1 MEIQFSIP
9 IASGRSN
16 SSAASSSLTESERS
30 AKATAS
36 RGGGTHRFALETR
49 ARHTRRSSMCVLHH
63 EFVTNLFP
71 GKKRHVKCDETK
83 PSCLNCLKWKGSC
96 DGYGDASATPSETA
110 PNESKPRPA
119 ASKKSTTSSATK
131 SRATSKIKVS
141 TGSTAVVKARPPTLP
156 EEPPINTICFTS
168 TGTTSAVAIS
178 SPSRTT
184 PHDFGDQIGHKDLD
198 VKLNYVC
205 ERGELDVTARG
216 RVESHSTQST

>member
-16 SSAASSSLTESERS
+16 SSAA
-30 AKATAS
+30 
-36 RGGGTHRFALETR
+36 
-49 ARHTRRSSMCVLHH
+49 
-63 EFVTNLFP
+63 
-71 GKKRHVKCDETK
+71 KRHVKCDETK